1 MKFHILTIFPEA
13 FDSYFASSIMW
24 NAIEKWLFWVE
35 FYKINDFSD
44 KKFKHIDDKAYGM
57 HGQVISP
64 EPLAKALDF
73 IWDKIWKKVP
83 VIYLTPSWSLL
94 KQEAVEY
101 YYNSL
106 WNEVIIICGHYE
118 WIDQRI
124 RDLYVTHEVSI
135 GEYVLSSWELSA
147 MVFIDSF
154 VRNIPEVLWNPE
166 SLEEESFSKKLD
178 RKKEYPVCT
187 RPKDFRGLIVPDILT
202 SGNHAEIEKWK
213 YNNLT

>member
-13 FDSYFASSIMW
+13 FDSYFSSSIMW
-24 NAIEKWLFWVE
+24 NAIEKWLFWVD

-73 IWDKIWKKVP
+73 IWEKIGKKVP
-83 VIYLTPSWSLL
+83 IIYMTPAWDLL
-94 KQEAVEY
+94 NQEKVEKY
-101 YYNSL
+101 AFTF
-106 WNEVIIICGHYE
+106 WEEVIIICGHYE

-124 RDLYVTHEVSI
+124 RDMYVTHEISI
-135 GEYVLSSWELSA
+135 WEYVLSSGEISA
-147 MVFIDSF
+147 MVFIDAL
-154 VRNIPEVLWNPE
+154 VRHIPEVLWNPE
-166 SLEEESFSKKLD
+166 SLEEESFSEKLE
-178 RKKEYPVCT
+178 RKKEYPVYT
-187 RPKDFRGLIVPDILT
+187 RPKDFRGLVVPDVLT

-213 YNNLT
+213 YNNLH

>member
-13 FDSYFASSIMW
+13 FDSYLSSSIMW
-24 NAIEKWLFWVE
+24 NAIKKELFTVD

-64 EPLAKALDF
+64 EPLARALDF
-73 IWDKIWKKVP
+73 IIDKIWKKVP
-83 VIYLTPSWSLL
+83 IIYLTPSWNLL
-94 KQEAVEY
+94 QQETIENY
-101 YYNSL
+101 YESF
-106 WNEVIIICGHYE
+106 WDEIIIICGHYE

-166 SLEEESFSKKLD
+166 SLEEESFSKKLE
-178 RKKEYPVCT
+178 RKKEYPVYT
-187 RPKDFRGLIVPDILT
+187 RPSEFRWFKVPEILT
-202 SGNHAEIEKWK
+202 SGNHKEIEKWK
-213 YNNLT
+213 FNNLK

>member
-94 KQEAVEY
+94 KQEAVEN

-178 RKKEYPVCT
+178 RKKEYPVYT

>member
-13 FDSYFASSIMW
+13 FDSYFSSSIMW

-44 KKFKHIDDKAYGM
+44 KKFKHIDDKAYWM

-73 IWDKIWKKVP
+73 ILNKIEKKVP
-83 VIYLTPSWSLL
+83 VIYLTPSWKLL
-94 KQEAVEY
+94 NQEHIETY
-101 YYNSL
+101 YENL
-106 WNEVIIICGHYE
+106 WQEVIIICGHYE

-178 RKKEYPVCT
+178 RKKEYPVYT
-187 RPKDFRGLIVPDILT
+187 RPKDFRDLIVPDILT

>member
-13 FDSYFASSIMW
+13 FDSYFSSSIMW

-44 KKFKHIDDKAYGM
+44 KKFKHIDDKAYWM

-73 IWDKIWKKVP
+73 ILNKIEKKVP
-83 VIYLTPSWSLL
+83 IIYLTPSWKLL
-94 KQEAVEY
+94 NQEHIETY
-101 YYNSL
+101 YENL
-106 WNEVIIICGHYE
+106 WQEVIIICGHYE

-178 RKKEYPVCT
+178 RKKEYPVYT
-187 RPKDFRGLIVPDILT
+187 RPKDFRDLIVPDILT